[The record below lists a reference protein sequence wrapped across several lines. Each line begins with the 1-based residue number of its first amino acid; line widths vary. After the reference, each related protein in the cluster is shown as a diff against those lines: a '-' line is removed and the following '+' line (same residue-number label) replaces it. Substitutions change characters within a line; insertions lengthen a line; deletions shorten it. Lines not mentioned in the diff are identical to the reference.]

1 LPQTPHPTLYTI
13 GHSTH
18 PTEEFVRLL
27 RMHDITAVC
36 DVRSAPYSRYNPQF
50 NRETL
55 VASLQEASITYVY
68 LGGELGARV
77 QDPACWEAGRV
88 SYAKVAQADFFL
100 AGLERVREGMR
111 GYRVTLMCA
120 EKDPLTC
127 HRMMLVT
134 RNLRGEDIAIRHIR
148 ADGSLET
155 NVEAERRLLE
165 AARLPRGT
173 LFQGEAEMV
182 EEAYER
188 VGRKMAGMVKV

>member
-1 LPQTPHPTLYTI
+1 MYTI

-27 RMHDITAVC
+27 RTHDITAVC

-55 VASLQEASITYVY
+55 AASLQEAGITYVY

-77 QDPACWEAGRV
+77 QDPACWEGGRV

-155 NVEAERRLLE
+155 NAEAERRLLE

-173 LFQGEAEMV
+173 LFQDEAEMV

-188 VGRKMAGMVKV
+188 VGQKMAGVVKE